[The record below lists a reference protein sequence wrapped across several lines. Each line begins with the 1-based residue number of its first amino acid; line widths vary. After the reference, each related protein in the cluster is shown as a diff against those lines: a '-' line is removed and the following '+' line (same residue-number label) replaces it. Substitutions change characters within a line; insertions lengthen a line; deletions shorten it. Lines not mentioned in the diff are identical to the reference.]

1 MFAVELK
8 GVSNA
13 KGVGNAWFAAVRD
26 ATARAATGMAKI
38 AFKRVLYTSPQY
50 SGAFVANWKMN
61 VGTPDLSWDTDPLGT
76 KGKQPAPFQIGSN
89 PAIQHAMS
97 SEAGK
102 LQGFILGQSIY
113 ISNST
118 TGFSGV
124 EREAVKRDGVE
135 RDAFSA
141 TAISPLAVKIEEGKI
156 KLRDVNV
163 GASRMAARAGEEVL
177 RKFSTIGGAQLATL
191 MKASMV

>member
-102 LQGFILGQSIY
+102 LQGFVLGQSIY

-118 TGFSGV
+118 TGFSSI
-124 EREAVKRDGVE
+124 E

-141 TAISPLAVKIEEGKI
+141 TVISPLAVRIEEGKI

-163 GASRMAARAGEEVL
+163 GAYRIAGRAGEEIS
-177 RKFSTIGGAQLATL
+177 RKFSVIGAAELATL